1 MSEQKN
7 KRDIRK
13 TLPLMRDAIKHLL
26 LHNGWLKLI
35 AIVISLCLWAGLI
48 SQDESIT
55 RDKSFQ
61 DVRVAVQGTEIMKNN
76 GYIVVTDL
84 EGLTAD
90 FTAAVPQKQYEAAD
104 PSIYNV
110 RLDLSRINQT
120 GSQKIN
126 IDKSYSKQFGKV
138 TSITPDSV
146 IVEIEKYLPKSIP
159 IRARLTSSKPDG
171 IWYVLSCE
179 PTTFMIRGPESVVK
193 EVSYARA
200 DIDPEDIDWSEGQ
213 YSGAFKFKLFNRAGE
228 EIDTKYISITSA
240 NIETDNV
247 IVTFTILP
255 EKMFYTSDLIKITG
269 TPAKGYKVTNV
280 RISPETI
287 KVADTSDILD
297 EMDTLYIDNDTVNI
311 DRAKDDVTTQ
321 IQVYKPTDN
330 SQMVNG
336 TTITVTVD
344 IEPAEEEP

>member
-104 PSIYNV
+104 PSVYNIKV
-110 RLDLSRINQT
+110 DLSKINQT
-120 GSQKIN
+120 GTQTIN
-126 IDKSYSKQFGKV
+126 IEKSYSKQFGKV
-138 TSITPDSV
+138 TSITPSSV
-146 IVEIEKYLPKSIP
+146 TIDVEKYKYKRIGLKAACP
-159 IRARLTSSKPDG
+159 KPDG
-171 IWYVLSCE
+171 IWYELTCD
-179 PTTFMIRGPESVVK
+179 PTMLVVYGPESIIN
-193 EVSYARA
+193 ELSFARI
-200 DIDPEDIDWSEGQ
+200 DIDPADIDWSEGQ
-213 YSGAFKFKLFNRAGE
+213 YSGAFKTKLYNRAGQ
-228 EIDTKYISITSA
+228 EIDASKLTITSG
-240 NIETDNV
+240 NNVTDSV

-255 EKMFYTSDLIKITG
+255 EKAFYTSDQIKITG
-269 TPAKGYKVTNV
+269 TPAKGYKVANV

-287 KVADTSDILD
+287 KVADSSDILD

>member
-7 KRDIRK
+7 KRGFRNTII
-13 TLPLMRDAIKHLL
+13 LLRDALKHLL

-35 AIVISLCLWAGLI
+35 AIVISICLWAGLI

-55 RDKSFQ
+55 RDKTFQ
-61 DVRVAVQGTEIMKNN
+61 DVRVTVQGTEIMKNN

-84 EGLTAD
+84 GGLTAD

-104 PSIYNV
+104 PSYYNV

-120 GSQKIN
+120 GTQEIN
-126 IDKSYSKQFGKV
+126 IDKSYSKQYGKV
-138 TSITPDSV
+138 TSITPESV
-146 IVEIEKYLPKSIP
+146 TVEIENYVPKSIP
-159 IRARLTSSKPDG
+159 IRARLTSAKPDG
-171 IWYVLSCE
+171 IWHVLSCE
-179 PTTFMIRGPESVVK
+179 PTTFMIRGPASVVQQ
-193 EVSYARA
+193 VSYARA

-213 YSGAFKFKLFNRAGE
+213 YSGAFKFKLYNRAGQE
-228 EIDTKYISITSA
+228 VDATNISITSA

-255 EKMFYTSDLIKITG
+255 EKEFYTSDLIKVTG
-269 TPAKGYKVTNV
+269 TPARGYKVTNV

-287 KVADTSDILD
+287 KVADTSDILE
-297 EMDTLYIDNDTVNI
+297 EMDTLYLDSDTVSINN
-311 DRAKDDVTTQ
+311 AKDDVTTQ

-344 IEPAEEEP
+344 IEPTEEEP

>member
-7 KRDIRK
+7 KRDFRN
-13 TLPLMRDAIKHLL
+13 TLIMLRDALKHLL

-35 AIVISLCLWAGLI
+35 AIVISICLWAGLI

-55 RDKSFQ
+55 RDKTFQ
-61 DVRVAVQGTEIMKNN
+61 DVRVTVQGTEIMKNN
-76 GYIVVTDL
+76 GYIVVSDL

-104 PSIYNV
+104 PSYYNI

-120 GSQKIN
+120 GTQEIN
-126 IDKSYSKQFGKV
+126 IDKSYSKQYGKV
-138 TSITPDSV
+138 TSITPSSV
-146 IVEIEKYLPKSIP
+146 TVEVENYKLKKIGV
-159 IRARLTSSKPDG
+159 RASCPKPDG
-171 IWYVLSCE
+171 VWYDLTCD
-179 PTTFMIRGPESVVK
+179 PTTFVIYGPQSIVD
-193 EVSYARA
+193 EVFFARV
-200 DIDPEDIDWSEGQ
+200 DIDPEDIDWTEGQ
-213 YSGAFKFKLFNRAGE
+213 YSGAFQFKLYNRAGQE
-228 EIDTKYISITSA
+228 VDASKITVTSA
-240 NIETDNV
+240 NIETNSV

-255 EKMFYTSDLIKITG
+255 EKAFHASDLINITG
-269 TPAKGYKVTNV
+269 TPAKGYKVNNV
-280 RISPETI
+280 RFSPETI
-287 KVADTSDILD
+287 KVADSSDILD
-297 EMDTLYIDNDTVNI
+297 EMETLYLDSDTVNI
-311 DRAKDDVTTQ
+311 DRAKEDVTTQ